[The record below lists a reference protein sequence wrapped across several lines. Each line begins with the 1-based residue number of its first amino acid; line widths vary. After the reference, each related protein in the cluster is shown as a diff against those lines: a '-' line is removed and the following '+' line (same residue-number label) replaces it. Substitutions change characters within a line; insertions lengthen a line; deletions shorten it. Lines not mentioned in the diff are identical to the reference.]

1 MGHPMAVPSRAA
13 SAVPPFPHPM
23 IIRPR
28 PHGWQLLYILRG
40 SIVPAVA
47 PRVLAILL
55 LSVAVAAVVE
65 LARPPGIERVSSAPF
80 ALFGLVL
87 SIFLSF
93 RNNACHDRWW
103 EGRRLWGQMIV
114 ESRSLARQLQQL
126 LHDDAPRRRRI
137 GHLCI
142 AFAHALAARLRGN
155 RPQAV
160 APWLEQ
166 AQRSVLDGHGN
177 LPDRLLAMIAA
188 ELATP
193 LREGRL
199 SPILYAQC
207 EERLHALSSVQAGC
221 ERILST
227 PLPFAYTL
235 LLHRCAW
242 LFCVLLP
249 FGLASSLG
257 WATPV
262 LSAVLAYAF
271 FGLDQLGEEME
282 EPFGTEPN
290 DLPLDAM
297 VRTIE
302 IDQLDA
308 LGHRPLPD
316 PLLPRD
322 YRLQ

>member
-1 MGHPMAVPSRAA
+1 
-13 SAVPPFPHPM
+13 M

-47 PRVLAILL
+47 PKVLAILVL
-55 LSVAVAAVVE
+55 AIVVSAVVE
-65 LARPPGIERVSSAPF
+65 LGNPPGIERVSVVPF
-80 ALFGLVL
+80 TLLGIAL

-93 RNNACHDRWW
+93 RNSACHERWW
-103 EGRRLWGQMIV
+103 EGRKLWGQLV
-114 ESRSLARQLQQL
+114 FESRSLGRQLQAL
-126 LHDDAPRRRRI
+126 LADDAPRRER
-137 GHLCI
+137 LSTLVI
-142 AFAHALAARLRGN
+142 AFAYALCARLRGN
-155 RPQAV
+155 EPAL
-160 APWLEQ
+160 AALPWLQ
-166 AQRSVLDGHGN
+166 PAQREQLAERSN
-177 LPDRLLAMIAA
+177 IPDALLAMMAV
-188 ELATP
+188 ELADA
-193 LREGRL
+193 LREGAL
-199 SPILYAQC
+199 SPILYAQF
-207 EERLHALSSVQAGC
+207 EERLHALSSIQAGC
-221 ERILST
+221 ERILAT

-242 LFCVLLP
+242 MFCVLLP
-249 FGLASSLG
+249 FGLAATLG

-290 DLPLDAM
+290 DLPLDAI

-308 LGHRPLPD
+308 LGVRPLPA
-316 PLLPRD
+316 PLQPQG

>member
-1 MGHPMAVPSRAA
+1 
-13 SAVPPFPHPM
+13 M

-28 PHGWQLLYILRG
+28 PHGWQLLYIMRG
-40 SIVPAVA
+40 SIVPAIA
-47 PRVLAILL
+47 PKVLAIGALA
-55 LSVAVAAVVE
+55 VAVAIFSRSWHPLGGNGLSVV
-65 LARPPGIERVSSAPF
+65 PF
-80 ALFGLVL
+80 TLLGLVL

-103 EGRRLWGQMIV
+103 EGRRQWGQLVI
-114 ESRSLARQLQQL
+114 ESRSFAREAAALLVAEPQLRERGTQL
-126 LHDDAPRRRRI
+126 VI
-137 GHLCI
+137 G
-142 AFAHALAARLRGN
+142 FAHALAARLRG
-155 RPQAV
+155 QDEKAAC
-160 APWLEQ
+160 APWLAADQ
-166 AQRSVLDGHGN
+166 AAVLERRN
-177 LPDRLLAMIAA
+177 LPDGLLAQLAG
-188 ELATP
+188 ELAVP

-199 SPILYAQC
+199 DPYLYAQF
-207 EERLHALSSVQAGC
+207 EARLHGMSTVQAAC
-221 ERILST
+221 ERIAGT

-249 FGLASSLG
+249 FGLAGALG

-262 LSAVLAYAF
+262 VSMLLAYAF

-302 IDQLDA
+302 IDLLDA
-308 LGHRPLPD
+308 LGERPLPE
-316 PLLPRD
+316 PLQPIG
-322 YRLQ
+322 YRLR

>member
-1 MGHPMAVPSRAA
+1 
-13 SAVPPFPHPM
+13 
-23 IIRPR
+23 
-28 PHGWQLLYILRG
+28 
-40 SIVPAVA
+40 
-47 PRVLAILL
+47 LA
-55 LSVAVAAVVE
+55 
-65 LARPPGIERVSSAPF
+65 
-80 ALFGLVL
+80 
-87 SIFLSF
+87 
-93 RNNACHDRWW
+93 
-103 EGRRLWGQMIV
+103 
-114 ESRSLARQLQQL
+114 
-126 LHDDAPRRRRI
+126 
-137 GHLCI
+137 
-142 AFAHALAARLRGN
+142 
-155 RPQAV
+155 
-160 APWLEQ
+160 
-166 AQRSVLDGHGN
+166 
-177 LPDRLLAMIAA
+177 
-188 ELATP
+188 
-193 LREGRL
+193 
-199 SPILYAQC
+199 PILYAQF
-207 EERLHALSSVQAGC
+207 EERLHALSSIQAGC
-221 ERILST
+221 ERILAT

-282 EPFGTEPN
+282 DPFGTEPN

-308 LGHRPLPD
+308 LGQRPLPD

>member
-1 MGHPMAVPSRAA
+1 
-13 SAVPPFPHPM
+13 M

-47 PRVLAILL
+47 PKVLAILVL
-55 LSVAVAAVVE
+55 AIVVSAVVE
-65 LARPPGIERVSSAPF
+65 LGRPPGIERVSVVPF
-80 ALFGLVL
+80 TLLGIAL

-93 RNNACHDRWW
+93 RNSACHERWW
-103 EGRRLWGQMIV
+103 EGRRLWGQLVV
-114 ESRSLARQLQQL
+114 ESRSLARQLQAL
-126 LHDDAPRRRRI
+126 LAEDSVRRRRVA
-137 GHLCI
+137 HLLV
-142 AFAHALAARLRGN
+142 AFAGALCARLRGN
-155 RPQAV
+155 DQALAAV
-160 APWLEQ
+160 PWLDE
-166 AQRSVLDGHGN
+166 AQRGQLAERSNV
-177 LPDRLLAMIAA
+177 PDALLALMALELSAA
-188 ELATP
+188 M
-193 LREGRL
+193 REGRL
-199 SPILYAQC
+199 QPILYAQF
-207 EERLHALSSVQAGC
+207 EERLHALSAIQAGC
-221 ERILST
+221 ERILAT

-242 LFCVLLP
+242 MFCVLLP
-249 FGLASSLG
+249 FGLAASLG

-290 DLPLDAM
+290 DLPLDAL

-308 LGHRPLPD
+308 LGVQPLPE
-316 PLLPRD
+316 PLLPRG

>member
-1 MGHPMAVPSRAA
+1 
-13 SAVPPFPHPM
+13 M

-47 PRVLAILL
+47 PKVLAILIL
-55 LSVAVAAVVE
+55 AIAVATVVE
-65 LARPPGIERVSSAPF
+65 LGQVPGIERVSAAPF
-80 ALFGLVL
+80 TLLGLVL

-93 RNNACHDRWW
+93 RNSACYERWW
-103 EGRRLWGQMIV
+103 EGRKLWGQLV
-114 ESRSLARQLQQL
+114 FESRSLARQLQAVL
-126 LHDDAPRRRRI
+126 ADDPERRQRVS
-137 GHLCI
+137 HLCI
-142 AFAHALAARLRGN
+142 GFAHALAARLRGHE
-155 RPQAV
+155 PLQA
-160 APWLEQ
+160 AAAWLSD
-166 AQRSVLDGHGN
+166 AQRQALAQRHNHVDG
-177 LPDRLLAMIAA
+177 LLGLAA
-188 ELATP
+188 QELAQP
-193 LREGRL
+193 LRDGRL
-199 SPILYAQC
+199 SPILYAQF
-207 EERLHALSSVQAGC
+207 EERLHALSAIQAGC
-221 ERILST
+221 ERILAT

-242 LFCVLLP
+242 MFCVLLP

-308 LGHRPLPD
+308 LGVQPLPE
-316 PLLPRD
+316 PLQPRH

>member
-1 MGHPMAVPSRAA
+1 
-13 SAVPPFPHPM
+13 M

-47 PRVLAILL
+47 PKVVAILL
-55 LSVAVAAVVE
+55 LSIAVAALAE
-65 LARPPGIERVSSAPF
+65 LWHPPGIERVSVAPF
-80 ALFGLVL
+80 TLLGLVL

-93 RNNACHDRWW
+93 RNNACFERWW
-103 EGRRLWGQMIV
+103 EGRKLWGQLLI
-114 ESRSLARQLQQL
+114 ESRSFAREAAALLAAEPQLRQRSTWLV
-126 LHDDAPRRRRI
+126 I
-137 GHLCI
+137 G
-142 AFAHALAARLRGN
+142 FASALAARLRG
-155 RPQAV
+155 RDELAAC
-160 APWLEQ
+160 APWLQ
-166 AQRSVLDGHGN
+166 PDQTAVLARRNVADGVLN
-177 LPDRLLAMIAA
+177 QLAS
-188 ELATP
+188 ELAVP

-199 SPILYAQC
+199 DPYLYAQF
-207 EERLHALSSVQAGC
+207 EARLHGMASVQAGC
-221 ERILST
+221 ERIAGT

-249 FGLASSLG
+249 FGLAGALG

-262 LSAVLAYAF
+262 VSMLLAYAF

-282 EPFGTEPN
+282 EPFGLEPN

-302 IDQLDA
+302 IDLLDA
-308 LGHRPLPD
+308 LGHSPLPE
-316 PLLPRD
+316 PLQPQG

>member
-1 MGHPMAVPSRAA
+1 
-13 SAVPPFPHPM
+13 M

-47 PRVLAILL
+47 PKVAAILL
-55 LSVAVAAVVE
+55 LAIAVAALAE
-65 LARPPGIERVSSAPF
+65 LGGIPGMERLSAAPF
-80 ALFGLVL
+80 TLLGLVL

-103 EGRRLWGQMIV
+103 EGRKLWGQLIF
-114 ESRSLARQLQQL
+114 ETRSLARLSQQL
-126 LHDDAPRRRRI
+126 LHDDPARQQRV
-137 GHLCI
+137 GHLTI
-142 AFAHALAARLRGN
+142 AFAQVLAARLRQ
-155 RPQAV
+155 RDERA
-160 APWLEQ
+160 AAATWLDDG
-166 AQRSVLDGHGN
+166 QRLALETRTSTLDG
-177 LPDRLLAMIAA
+177 LLGMIAA
-188 ELATP
+188 ELAVP
-193 LREGRL
+193 LRDGRL
-199 SPILYAQC
+199 APILYAQFDQ
-207 EERLHALSSVQAGC
+207 RLHALSNIQAGC
-221 ERILST
+221 ERILTT

-249 FGLASSLG
+249 FGLANSLG

-302 IDQLDA
+302 IDQLDV

-322 YRLQ
+322 YLLQ